1 MITCVCASISLIL
14 QLSSQRTLRLSAV
27 VQSQRLLQHYERKW
41 WRGHNSDLLFVALL
55 KCIYCLGINPVFVRA
70 ACAAAGLFPALSHL
84 YEGCSERLSRWKVDP
99 LKLKKKKNRHHH
111 SKSQE
116 HLQSLTSQPHRLILA
131 WTQTLD
137 RDLKQNYTFIHFL
150 EQDSSCSL
158 VCDLNMTPTD
168 KHLCYVIPFLLF
180 YNYLHLFSGNYRQT
194 GLRPRLKLQ

>member
-84 YEGCSERLSRWKVDP
+84 YEGCSERLSCWKVDP

-116 HLQSLTSQPHRLILA
+116 HLQSLTSQPHRHPGLNTNA
-131 WTQTLD
+131 WSGFKTKLH
-137 RDLKQNYTFIHFL
+137 LYTFSRAGFQL
-150 EQDSSCSL
+150 QFSL
-158 VCDLNMTPTD
+158 WFKYDTN
-168 KHLCYVIPFLLF
+168 
-180 YNYLHLFSGNYRQT
+180 R
-194 GLRPRLKLQ
+194 